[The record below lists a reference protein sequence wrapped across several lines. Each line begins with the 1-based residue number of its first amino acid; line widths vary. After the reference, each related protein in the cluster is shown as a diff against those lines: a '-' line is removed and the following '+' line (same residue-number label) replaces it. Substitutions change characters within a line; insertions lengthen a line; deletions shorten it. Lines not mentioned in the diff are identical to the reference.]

1 MQDKSTQQLRDDL
14 AEMLRLSAKTTSAER
29 RRIYD
34 TTAGRIQ
41 RELDRRMVDNANPAV
56 IHAQPTKPLSY
67 RDMDI
72 PNPPS
77 RTITPPSPCGEGPGV
92 GPMHAEGIE
101 MDEYIYR
108 AKSEPDTAAPHIHIV
123 APLGGGPKKVRIQ
136 WGDDSTITLTE
147 GICRSRFTSALRD
160 LCESTYAEQER
171 YDDLRYY
178 TSFHR
183 ACGYYRGLSA
193 LWGRQPTA
201 REIGLGTLSRVRST
215 VLDMIIAAAA
225 AASQPTAS

>member
-1 MQDKSTQQLRDDL
+1 
-14 AEMLRLSAKTTSAER
+14 
-29 RRIYD
+29 
-34 TTAGRIQ
+34 
-41 RELDRRMVDNANPAV
+41 
-56 IHAQPTKPLSY
+56 
-67 RDMDI
+67 
-72 PNPPS
+72 
-77 RTITPPSPCGEGPGV
+77 
-92 GPMHAEGIE
+92 
-101 MDEYIYR
+101 MDEYIYTD
-108 AKSEPDTAAPHIHIV
+108 AAQPDTAAPHIHIV

-136 WGDDSTITLTE
+136 WGDGSTITLTE

-215 VLDMIIAAAA
+215 ILDMIIAAAA